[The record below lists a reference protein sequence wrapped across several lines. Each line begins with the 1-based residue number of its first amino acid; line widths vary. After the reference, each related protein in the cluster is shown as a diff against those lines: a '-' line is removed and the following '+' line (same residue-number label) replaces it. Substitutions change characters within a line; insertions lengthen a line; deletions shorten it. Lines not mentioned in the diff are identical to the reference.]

1 MQAGRSFRPGR
12 SEPLR
17 VYRRAKVPKAEPCG
31 QEEIPP
37 KYTAGFRERGV
48 RPFHRQRPGYDSDN
62 AAHKAIAPKPGC
74 SPDALRAWCRQAER
88 DAGERDGL
96 TSEGTVRLKALER
109 GNRELRQANGILR
122 KASAYSAP
130 HPGDCR
136 GNHLPGGGSE
146 PDRPFRKGLPSLKS
160 IRGTLRSGRPAVC
173 RRSPQPPVTPMRPS
187 PGILIR
193 RQTGPGRMRQA

>member
-1 MQAGRSFRPGR
+1 MDKRKSPRNTRPG
-12 SEPLR
+12 S
-17 VYRRAKVPKAEPCG
+17 G
-31 QEEIPP
+31 
-37 KYTAGFRERGV
+37 
-48 RPFHRQRPGYDSDN
+48 N
-62 AAHKAIAPKPGC
+62 AASVPFTDSGLGMTATTRPTRRLRRSLAR

-109 GNRELRQANGILR
+109 GNRELRQANGSLR
-122 KASAYSAP
+122 KASAYSDP

-173 RRSPQPPVTPMRPS
+173 CRSPQPPVTPMRPS